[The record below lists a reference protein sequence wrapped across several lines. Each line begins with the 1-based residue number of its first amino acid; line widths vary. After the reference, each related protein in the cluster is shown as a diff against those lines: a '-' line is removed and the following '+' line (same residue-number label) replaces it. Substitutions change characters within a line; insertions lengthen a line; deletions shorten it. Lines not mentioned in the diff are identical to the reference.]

1 MKAVFLILFS
11 LVGIIQAQ
19 EYKAIFD
26 CSSKNS
32 AFIAS
37 RMSLI
42 ERTMDMI
49 ERRGDEVNFA
59 LTIHGG
65 CTRMT
70 SDTIN
75 EILDDEEMKNIQRAR
90 ESITRLSKINGVK
103 IIVCA
108 MSLNAAAIEQEDVLP
123 FIQISE
129 NSFIDTIGY
138 QNRGYALMTF
148 K

>member
-1 MKAVFLILFS
+1 MKAIVLIFFIS
-11 LVGIIQAQ
+11 LGVIQAQ

-26 CSSKNS
+26 CSSSNS

-37 RMSLI
+37 RMMLI
-42 ERTMDMI
+42 ERTMNMI
-49 ERRGDEVNFA
+49 KQRGDTVDFA

-70 SDTIN
+70 SDSLN
-75 EILDDEEMKNIQRAR
+75 EILAEDEINNIQRAK
-90 ESITRLSKINGVK
+90 ESITRLSKIKGVK

-108 MSLNAAAIEQEDVLP
+108 MSLNAATIDQEDVLP
-123 FIQISE
+123 FIEISE